1 MPEISKLENFENFGN
16 LNRLYL
22 QDVLYYKLILNYKK
36 IFMARKSILVVDDE
50 KSQREILEM
59 ILSSEG
65 YDVTMASSGEAA
77 MKFVADRHFDLVL
90 TDLKMTGMSG
100 LDLLKQLTD
109 FDKSIIV
116 LLLTAHGTV
125 DSAVDALR
133 LGAFDYLQKPYDRE
147 KLLDTISRALNKL
160 TNLDAE
166 IVSASPE
173 MDRVKKLILKVAKS
187 NSTVL
192 IRGESG
198 TGKELIARSI
208 HNNSLR
214 ASEVFQ
220 AVNCAAINENLLESE
235 LFGHEKGSF
244 TGAVGEKKGLFEVAD
259 GGTLFLDEIG
269 ELDVSLQAKLL
280 RALQEKQIR
289 RVGATREINT
299 DVRVVAATNRDLLKM
314 TKEGSFREDLYYR
327 LNVLSIEI
335 PPLRERRSDVML
347 LMEYFIKKHTRD
359 TNRKISLS
367 PEARRIFEDYSYP
380 GNVRQLESAIERA
393 ILLCENDT
401 ITVDDLPPEMTQGTR
416 AASVSN
422 DLFKL
427 PPEGVSFEDVE
438 RSLIMQAMD
447 RTDNNITKSA
457 KLLGLTFRTL
467 QYRLEKF
474 GIKRDGAEDEE
485 EA

>member
-1 MPEISKLENFENFGN
+1 
-16 LNRLYL
+16 
-22 QDVLYYKLILNYKK
+22 
-36 IFMARKSILVVDDE
+36 MARKSILVVDDE

-59 ILSSEG
+59 ILSDEG
-65 YDVTMASSGEAA
+65 YDVTTASSGEAA

-90 TDLKMTGMSG
+90 TDLQMGGMSG
-100 LDLLKQLTD
+100 LELLKELTD

-116 LLLTAHGTV
+116 ILLTAHGTV
-125 DSAVDALR
+125 NSAVDALR
-133 LGAFDYLQKPYDRE
+133 LGAFDYLQKPYERE
-147 KLLDTISRALNKL
+147 KLLETIARALNKL

-187 NSTVL
+187 SSTVL

-214 ASEVFQ
+214 TNQIFQ

-244 TGAVGEKKGLFEVAD
+244 TGAIGEKKGLFEVAD

-269 ELDVSLQAKLL
+269 ELDISLQAKLL

-289 RVGATREINT
+289 RVGGTKEIDV

-314 TKEGSFREDLYYR
+314 TQEGSFREDLYYR

-335 PPLRERRSDVML
+335 PPLRERRPDIDL
-347 LMEYFIKKHTRD
+347 LMNYFIKKHTRD
-359 TNRKISLS
+359 TNRNIKMSA
-367 PEARRIFEDYSYP
+367 EAKRIFDDYSYP
-380 GNVRQLESAIERA
+380 GNVRQLESAVERA

-401 ITVDDLPPEMTQGTR
+401 ITVDDLPPEMTNGAGVKTV
-416 AASVSN
+416 AAGGSAEY
-422 DLFKL
+422 FQL
-427 PPEGVSFEDVE
+427 PSEGVNFEDVE
-438 RSLIMQAMD
+438 RNLIIQAME

-474 GIKRDGAEDEE
+474 GIKRDGTEE
-485 EA
+485 EEET

>member
-1 MPEISKLENFENFGN
+1 
-16 LNRLYL
+16 
-22 QDVLYYKLILNYKK
+22 
-36 IFMARKSILVVDDE
+36 MARKSILVVDDE

-59 ILSSEG
+59 ILSGEG
-65 YDVTMASSGEAA
+65 YDVTTASSGEAA

-100 LDLLKQLTD
+100 LDLLKELTD

-147 KLLDTISRALNKL
+147 KLLDTISRALTQL
-160 TNLDAE
+160 TSLDSD
-166 IVSASPE
+166 IVSDSEE
-173 MDRVKKLILKVAKS
+173 MNKVKKLILKIAKS
-187 NSTVL
+187 NATVL

-198 TGKELIARSI
+198 TGKELMARAI
-208 HNNSLR
+208 HKNSFR
-214 ASEVFQ
+214 TNEVFQ

-244 TGAVGEKKGLFEVAD
+244 TGAVGEKLGLFEIANN
-259 GGTLFLDEIG
+259 GTLFLDEIG
-269 ELDVSLQAKLL
+269 ELDISLQAKIL

-289 RVGATREINT
+289 RVGGTKEINV

-314 TKEGSFREDLYYR
+314 SQEGSFREDLYYR
-327 LNVLSIEI
+327 LNVLSLEI
-335 PPLRERRSDVML
+335 PPLRERRSDIPVL
-347 LMEYFIKKHTRD
+347 IEYFLKKHTRD
-359 TNRKISLS
+359 SKRDISVEKDARKLL
-367 PEARRIFEDYSYP
+367 ENYAYP
-380 GNVRQLESAIERA
+380 GNVRQLESALERA
-393 ILLCENDT
+393 ILLCENNT
-401 ITVDDLPPEMTQGTR
+401 ITTEDLPPEMIQGTKP
-416 AASVSN
+416 ASAD

-427 PPEGVSFEDVE
+427 PAEGVNFEDVE
-438 RSLIMQAMD
+438 RSLIMQAME

-474 GIKRDGAEDEE
+474 GIKRDGDETEEDS
-485 EA
+485 

>member
-1 MPEISKLENFENFGN
+1 
-16 LNRLYL
+16 
-22 QDVLYYKLILNYKK
+22 
-36 IFMARKSILVVDDE
+36 MARKSILVVDDE

-59 ILSSEG
+59 ILSGEG
-65 YDVTMASSGEAA
+65 YDVTTASSGEAA

-100 LDLLKQLTD
+100 LELLKELTD

-133 LGAFDYLQKPYDRE
+133 LGAFDYLQKPYDRV
-147 KLLDTISRALNKL
+147 KLLDTVSRALNKL

-166 IVSASPE
+166 IVSSSPE
-173 MDRVKKLILKVAKS
+173 MDKVKKLIVKVAKS

-198 TGKELIARSI
+198 TGKELIARAI

-220 AVNCAAINENLLESE
+220 AVNCAAINEHLLESE

-244 TGAVGEKKGLFEVAD
+244 TGAIGEKKGLFEVAD

-269 ELDVSLQAKLL
+269 ELDISLQAKIL

-289 RVGATREINT
+289 RVGGTREINT

-314 TKEGSFREDLYYR
+314 SQDGRFRDDLYYR
-327 LNVLSIEI
+327 LNVLSIEL
-335 PPLRERRSDVML
+335 PALRERRTDVPI
-347 LMEYFIKKHTRD
+347 LMNYFLEKHTRG
-359 TNRKISLS
+359 TNFKVTIENSARKLL
-367 PEARRIFEDYSYP
+367 ENYSYP

-393 ILLCENDT
+393 ILLCENNI
-401 ITVDDLPPEMTQGTR
+401 ITTEDLPPEMVRENAPTNS
-416 AASVSN
+416 A

-427 PPEGVSFEDVE
+427 PAEGINFEDVE

-457 KLLGLTFRTL
+457 KMLGLTFRTL

-474 GIKRDGAEDEE
+474 GFKKEGTEGEE

>member
-1 MPEISKLENFENFGN
+1 
-16 LNRLYL
+16 
-22 QDVLYYKLILNYKK
+22 
-36 IFMARKSILVVDDE
+36 MARKSILVVDDE
-50 KSQREILEM
+50 KNQREILET
-59 ILSSEG
+59 ILSGEG
-65 YDVTMASSGEAA
+65 YDVTTASSGEAA
-77 MKFVADRHFDLVL
+77 MKFVESRRFDLVL

-100 LDLLKQLTD
+100 LELLKELTD

-116 LLLTAHGTV
+116 ILLTAHGSV

-133 LGAFDYLQKPYDRE
+133 LGAFDYLQKPYDSE
-147 KLLDTISRALNKL
+147 KLLDTVSRALNKL
-160 TNLDAE
+160 SALDTE
-166 IVSASPE
+166 LVSVSPE
-173 MDRVKKLILKVAKS
+173 MDKVKKLILKIAKS

-208 HNNSLR
+208 HMNSLR
-214 ASEVFQ
+214 SNEPFQ

-244 TGAVGEKKGLFEVAD
+244 TGAVAEKKGLFEIANN
-259 GGTLFLDEIG
+259 GTLFLDEIG
-269 ELDVSLQAKLL
+269 ELDIALQAKLL

-289 RVGATREINT
+289 RVGGIKEIDV
-299 DVRVVAATNRDLLKM
+299 DVRVLAATNRDLLKM
-314 TKEGSFREDLYYR
+314 VEEKRFREDLYYR
-327 LNVLSIEI
+327 LNVLSIDI
-335 PPLRERRSDVML
+335 PPLRERTSDLQVL
-347 LMEYFIKKHTRD
+347 LDYFLKKHTRGTD
-359 TNRKISLS
+359 RKINIASDAKKLLL
-367 PEARRIFEDYSYP
+367 DYPYP

-393 ILLCENDT
+393 ILLSENDT
-401 ITVDDLPPEMTQGTR
+401 ITLEDLPPEMSQGR
-416 AASVSN
+416 AAATAAASG

-427 PPEGVSFEDVE
+427 PPEGVNFEDVE

-474 GIKRDGAEDEE
+474 GFKKDSDGTEE
-485 EA
+485 GDGT

>member
-1 MPEISKLENFENFGN
+1 
-16 LNRLYL
+16 
-22 QDVLYYKLILNYKK
+22 
-36 IFMARKSILVVDDE
+36 MARKSILVVDDE

-59 ILSSEG
+59 ILSGEG
-65 YDVTMASSGEAA
+65 YDVTTASSGEAA

-100 LDLLKQLTD
+100 LELLKELTD

-160 TNLDAE
+160 STLDAE

-173 MDRVKKLILKVAKS
+173 MDRVKKLILKVANS

-198 TGKELIARSI
+198 TGKELIARAI
-208 HNNSLR
+208 HQNSPR
-214 ASEVFQ
+214 SNQIFQ

-269 ELDVSLQAKLL
+269 ELDISLQAKLL
-280 RALQEKQIR
+280 RALQEREIR
-289 RVGATREINT
+289 RVGGTKEINI

-314 TKEGSFREDLYYR
+314 VEEKRFREDLYYR

-335 PPLRERRSDVML
+335 PPLRERESDTKL
-347 LMEYFIKKHTRD
+347 LIDYFIKKHTRGTD
-359 TNRKISLS
+359 RQIELSANAKKIL
-367 PEARRIFEDYSYP
+367 ENYSYP

-393 ILLCENDT
+393 ILLCEDNT
-401 ITVDDLPPEMTQGTR
+401 IRTEDLPPEMLNQSSPSSD
-416 AASVSN
+416 ASIEN
-422 DLFKL
+422 FKL
-427 PPEGVSFEDVE
+427 PPEGVNFEDVE
-438 RSLIMQAMD
+438 RSLIMQAME

-474 GIKRDGAEDEE
+474 GIKRDVTDEE
-485 EA
+485 EEV

>member
-1 MPEISKLENFENFGN
+1 
-16 LNRLYL
+16 
-22 QDVLYYKLILNYKK
+22 
-36 IFMARKSILVVDDE
+36 MARKSILVVDDE
-50 KSQREILEM
+50 KNQREILET
-59 ILSSEG
+59 ILSGEG
-65 YDVTMASSGEAA
+65 YDVTTASSGEAA
-77 MKFVADRHFDLVL
+77 MKFVQSRRFDLVL

-100 LDLLKQLTD
+100 LDLLKELTN

-116 LLLTAHGTV
+116 ILLTAHGSV
-125 DSAVDALR
+125 DSAVDSLR
-133 LGAFDYLQKPYDRE
+133 LGAFDYLQKPYDSE

-160 TNLDAE
+160 SALDTE
-166 IVSASPE
+166 IVSVSPE
-173 MDRVKKLILKVAKS
+173 MDKVKKLILKIAKS
-187 NSTVL
+187 NSTVM

-208 HNNSLR
+208 HMNSLR
-214 ASEVFQ
+214 ASNTFQ

-244 TGAVGEKKGLFEVAD
+244 TGAVGEKKGLFEIAD

-269 ELDVSLQAKLL
+269 ELDIALQAKLL
-280 RALQEKQIR
+280 RALQEKEIR
-289 RVGATREINT
+289 RVGGVKEIPV
-299 DVRVVAATNRDLLKM
+299 DVRVLAATNRDLLKM
-314 TKEGSFREDLYYR
+314 TEEKRFREDLYYR

-335 PPLRERRSDVML
+335 PPLRERTSDLQVL
-347 LMEYFIKKHTRD
+347 IDYFVKKHTRG
-359 TNRKISLS
+359 T
-367 PEARRIFEDYSYP
+367 ARDIKFDSAAKKLLNDYHYP

-401 ITVDDLPPEMTQGTR
+401 ISVDDLPPEMAQGSR
-416 AASVSN
+416 PAAVGGDITN
-422 DLFKL
+422 FKL

-438 RSLIMQAMD
+438 RSLIMQAME

-474 GIKRDGAEDEE
+474 GFKKEGDGTGEE
-485 EA
+485 EDS

>member
-1 MPEISKLENFENFGN
+1 
-16 LNRLYL
+16 
-22 QDVLYYKLILNYKK
+22 
-36 IFMARKSILVVDDE
+36 MARKSILVVDDE

-59 ILSSEG
+59 ILSGEG
-65 YDVTMASSGEAA
+65 YDVTTASSGEAA

-147 KLLDTISRALNKL
+147 KLLETISRALNKL

-214 ASEVFQ
+214 TDEVFQ

-244 TGAVGEKKGLFEVAD
+244 TGAVNEKKGLFEVAD

-314 TKEGSFREDLYYR
+314 TQEGSFREDLYYR

-335 PPLRERRSDVML
+335 PPLRERRSDVQL

-380 GNVRQLESAIERA
+380 GNVRQLESAMERA

-416 AASVSN
+416 AASAAAN

-427 PPEGVSFEDVE
+427 PPDGVSFEDVE

-474 GIKRDGAEDEE
+474 GIKRDGAEEE
-485 EA
+485 EE